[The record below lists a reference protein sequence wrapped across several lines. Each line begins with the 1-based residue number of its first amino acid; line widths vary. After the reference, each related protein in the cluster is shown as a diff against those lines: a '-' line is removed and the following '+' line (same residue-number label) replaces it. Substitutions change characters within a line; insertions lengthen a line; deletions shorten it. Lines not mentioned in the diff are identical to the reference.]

1 MFSDKLHRLEKAG
14 LLRSI
19 LSRQSAQGRRV
30 SIEGRYYLNFSSNDY
45 LGLANHPE
53 AAASVARAVARFGV
67 GSGASR
73 LLAGGTVLHMR
84 LEEEIARFKTC
95 ESALLFN
102 SGYAA
107 NTGVIPAIASEGDTI
122 FSDELNHASIID
134 GCRLSLAKTVV
145 YRHRDAEDLE
155 RLVKKAK
162 AGRKVVVTDGVFSM
176 DGDIAPLREIRKICM
191 KYHCL
196 LYIDDAHATG
206 VLGSGKGSLAHFGI
220 EPGPWVIQMGTF
232 SKAFG
237 SSGAFTAA
245 SAETTRWIANAARSF
260 MFSTALPAHVVAA
273 SLAAVRIVERD
284 QGLPRRLWTNREL
297 LAQGLQETGLDIG
310 GSETPIFP
318 VRTQGVD
325 EALRLSGF
333 LYERGIYAPAVRPPS
348 VREPRIRITVS
359 AAHTKKDIAA
369 LIDALRDFHTSPGE
383 KRSRR
388 RLRWTPCG
396 FAQDND
402 R

>member
-1 MFSDKLHRLEKAG
+1 MFSDELRQLEIRG

-19 LSRQSAQGRRV
+19 LSRQSAQGRKVR
-30 SIEGRYYLNFSSNDY
+30 IEGRYYLNFSSSDY

-53 AAASVARAVARFGV
+53 AAASIARAVAGFGA

-73 LLAGGTVLHMR
+73 LLAGGTVLHTR

-102 SGYAA
+102 SGYSA
-107 NTGVIPAIASEGDTI
+107 NAGVIPAIAAEGDTI

-134 GCRLSLAKTVV
+134 GCRLSRAKTLI
-145 YRHRDAEDLE
+145 YRHRDVEDLA
-155 RLVKKAK
+155 RLVKKSK
-162 AGRKVVVTDGVFSM
+162 AGKKVVVTDGVFSM
-176 DGDIAPLREIRKICM
+176 DGDIAPVRAIQEMCLE
-191 KYHCL
+191 YHCL

-206 VLGSGKGSLAHFGI
+206 VLGNGRGTLAHFGV

-237 SSGAFTAA
+237 SSGAFAA
-245 SAETTRWIANAARSF
+245 GSAEAIRWIANAARSF

-273 SLAAVRIVERD
+273 SLAAIRIIKRD
-284 QGLPRRLWTNREL
+284 QGLLRRLWTNREL
-297 LAQGLQETGLDIG
+297 LAQGLRETGLDIAE
-310 GSETPIFP
+310 SETPILP
-318 VRTQGVD
+318 VRMQDVS

-348 VREPRIRITVS
+348 VREPRIRITAS

-369 LIDALRDFHTSPGE
+369 LVSALRDFYAAPG
-383 KRSRR
+383 KKGNRK
-388 RLRWTPCG
+388 RLR
-396 FAQDND
+396 
-402 R
+402 

>member
-1 MFSDKLHRLEKAG
+1 MFSEELYLLEIRG

-30 SIEGRYYLNFSSNDY
+30 RIGGKYYLNFSSNDY

-53 AAASVARAVARFGV
+53 TAASILDAVARFGA

-73 LLAGGTVLHMR
+73 LLAGGTVLHTR
-84 LEEEIARFKTC
+84 LEQEIARFKTC

-102 SGYAA
+102 SGYSA
-107 NTGVIPAIASEGDTI
+107 NTGIIPAIASEGDTV

-134 GCRLSLAKTVV
+134 GCRLSMARTVI

-155 RLVKKAK
+155 RLVRKEKARK
-162 AGRKVVVTDGVFSM
+162 KVVVTDGVFSM
-176 DGDIAPLREIRKICM
+176 DGDIAPVREIQEICL

-206 VLGSGKGSLAHFGI
+206 VLGNGRGSLAHFGV

-232 SKAFG
+232 SKALG
-237 SSGAFTAA
+237 SSGAFAA
-245 SAETTRWIANAARSF
+245 GSDEAIRWVTSAARSF

-273 SLAAVRIVERD
+273 SLAAIRIVKRD
-284 QGLPRRLWTNREL
+284 QGVLRRLWTNREL
-297 LAQGLQETGLDIG
+297 LAQGLREAGFDIG
-310 GSETPIFP
+310 GSETPILP
-318 VRTQGVD
+318 VKMQDVN

-348 VREPRIRITVS
+348 VRQPRIRITAS
-359 AAHTKKDIAA
+359 AAHTEKDIAV
-369 LIDALRDFHTSPGE
+369 LIGALRDFHAAPEE

-388 RLRWTPCG
+388 RLR
-396 FAQDND
+396 
-402 R
+402 

>member
-1 MFSDKLHRLEKAG
+1 MFSDELRQLETSG

-30 SIEGRYYLNFSSNDY
+30 RIEGRYYLNFSSNDY

-53 AAASVARAVARFGV
+53 AAASMARAVARFGA

-73 LLAGGTVLHMR
+73 LLAGGTVLHTR
-84 LEEEIARFKTC
+84 LEEEIARFKAC

-102 SGYAA
+102 SGYSA
-107 NTGVIPAIASEGDTI
+107 NTGVIPAIAAEGDTV

-134 GCRLSLAKTVV
+134 GCRLSRAKTVI
-145 YRHRDAEDLE
+145 YRHRNVEDLE
-155 RLVKKAK
+155 RLVKKEK
-162 AGRKVVVTDGVFSM
+162 TGKKVVVTDGVFSM
-176 DGDIAPLREIRKICM
+176 DGDIAPVREIQEICL

-206 VLGSGKGSLAHFGI
+206 VLGNGRGSLAHFSV
-220 EPGPWVIQMGTF
+220 ESGPWVIQMGTF
-232 SKAFG
+232 SKALG
-237 SSGAFTAA
+237 SSGAFAA
-245 SAETTRWIANAARSF
+245 GSAQAIRWIANAARSF

-273 SLAAVRIVERD
+273 SLAAIRIIKRD
-284 QGLPRRLWTNREL
+284 QGLLRRLWTNRRL
-297 LAQGLQETGLDIG
+297 LAQGLRETGFDIG
-310 GSETPIFP
+310 GSETPILP
-318 VRTQGVD
+318 VKTQGVS

-359 AAHTKKDIAA
+359 AAHTEKDIAA
-369 LIDALRDFHTSPGE
+369 LIDALRDSHAAPEE
-383 KRSRR
+383 KRNRR
-388 RLRWTPCG
+388 RLR
-396 FAQDND
+396 
-402 R
+402 